1 MRMLAG
7 HRGPIEAG
15 QHRTAKASPNEGKPS
30 MPAMLTKMNTR
41 WMKKPPVRTRVGIVI
56 LAAAAA
62 VGVAAIA
69 PSASAQPAAQAKAG
83 SGAPLSVTKQFFG
96 STTEPYTGKLTP
108 TYRYTLTNSKGVTVD
123 LLSYGAI
130 TQAIDVPG
138 SSGHAADVVLG
149 FKTLQDYVAND
160 SPPVTANGGPYFGET
175 VGRYANRIA
184 KGTFKLNGQTYTLP
198 VNNGAN
204 ALHGGLVGF
213 GSHVWSQVGGLIHTG
228 SEVGVT
234 LQLVSPNG
242 DSSGAAG
249 SPGCA
254 NGCTGYPAQLTVDVT
269 FTLNNQGQYSIR
281 YKAHNDDAKLSTV
294 VNLTNHSYFNLAGE
308 NSAAGSAYSQDV
320 QINASRYS
328 PTDSTQIPL
337 PLTDGVP
344 VANTPF
350 DFRAPRTI
358 GSRIS
363 DVSAPDNTPASF
375 SAATGGKSQLLIAQ
389 GYDHNWI
396 LNKQTGRTTGPD
408 GLNLAANAWDPQ
420 SGRKLSV
427 WTDEPGVQFYS
438 GNFLNGT
445 LTGISGDTYR
455 QGAGYTFETQ
465 HFPDS
470 PNQPSYPSTVLGPNR
485 TFNSTTVFAF
495 SA

>member
-1 MRMLAG
+1 MRTKLGKMS
-7 HRGPIEAG
+7 IW
-15 QHRTAKASPNEGKPS
+15 RT
-30 MPAMLTKMNTR
+30 
-41 WMKKPPVRTRVGIVI
+41 KKPPIRTGVGILI
-56 LAAAAA
+56 LAAASA

-69 PSASAQPAAQAKAG
+69 PSATAQPAAAQAGHAG
-83 SGAPLSVTKQFFG
+83 LGISKQSFG
-96 STTEPYTGKLTP
+96 STTEPYTGKVTP
-108 TYRYTLTNSKGVTVD
+108 TYRYTLTNGRGMTVQ

-130 TQAIDVPG
+130 TQAVDVPG
-138 SSGHAADVVLG
+138 KNGKTADGVLG
-149 FKTLQDYVAND
+149 FKTLQEYVANV
-160 SPPVTANGGPYFGET
+160 SPPVIANGGPYVGET

-198 VNNGAN
+198 INNGVN

-213 GSHVWSQVGGLIHTG
+213 GNHIWSQVGGLIHTG
-228 SEVGVT
+228 NTVGVT
-234 LQLVSPNG
+234 LRLVSPNH

-249 SPGCA
+249 SPGCTSA
-254 NGCTGYPAQLTVDVT
+254 CTGYPAQLTVDVT
-269 FTLNNQGQYSIR
+269 FTLNSQGQYSIH

-294 VNLTNHSYFNLAGE
+294 LNLTNHSYFNLAGE
-308 NSAAGSAYSQDV
+308 NSAAGSAYSQKV
-320 QINASRYS
+320 QINANGYS

-337 PLTDGVP
+337 PLTNGVP
-344 VANTPF
+344 VAGTPF
-350 DFRAPRTI
+350 DFRAPHTI

-363 DVSAPDNTPASF
+363 EVSANDNTPASF
-375 SAATGGKSQLLIAQ
+375 SAATGGKSQLLISQ

-396 LNKQTGRTTGPD
+396 LNKQTSRTTGPD
-408 GLNLAANAWDPQ
+408 RLNLAARAWDPG
-420 SGRKLSV
+420 SGRALAV

-470 PNQPSYPSTVLGPNR
+470 PNQPSFPSTTLGPNH
-485 TFNSTTVFAF
+485 TFASTTVFAF
-495 SA
+495 SG

>member
-1 MRMLAG
+1 MRTKLGSVNTWRPKRPRLRTGAG
-7 HRGPIEAG
+7 I
-15 QHRTAKASPNEGKPS
+15 
-30 MPAMLTKMNTR
+30 L
-41 WMKKPPVRTRVGIVI
+41 I
-56 LAAAAA
+56 LAAASA
-62 VGVAAIA
+62 VGVAAVA
-69 PSASAQPAAQAKAG
+69 PAATAQTTAKAG
-83 SGAPLSVTKQFFG
+83 GGSLSITKQFFG
-96 STTEPYTGKLTP
+96 NTTEPYTGKSTP
-108 TYRYTLTNSKGVTVD
+108 TFRYTLSNGRGMTIQ

-130 TQAIDVPG
+130 TQSISVPG
-138 SSGHAADVVLG
+138 RNGKTANVVLG
-149 FKTLQDYVAND
+149 FKTLKDYVNFD

-175 VGRYANRIA
+175 VGRFANRIA
-184 KGTFKLNGQTYTLP
+184 KGTFKLNGTTYTLP
-198 VNNGAN
+198 INNGVN
-204 ALHGGLVGF
+204 ALHGGLNGF
-213 GSHVWSQVGGLIHTG
+213 GNHIWSQVGGLIHTG

-242 DSSGAAG
+242 DAGGAAG

-254 NGCTGYPAQLTVDVT
+254 NGCTGYPAQLTTDVT
-269 FTLNNQGQYSIR
+269 FTLNSQGQYGIH

-294 VNLTNHSYFNLAGE
+294 LNLTNHSYFNLAGE
-308 NSAAGSAYSQDV
+308 NSAAGSAYSQFV
-320 QINASRYS
+320 QINANNYS

-337 PLTDGVP
+337 PLPHGVP

-350 DFRAPRTI
+350 DFRAPHTI

-363 DVSAPDNTPASF
+363 EVSANDNTPPSF

-408 GLNLAANAWDPQ
+408 GLNLAARAFDPG
-420 SGRKLSV
+420 SGRALTV
-427 WTDEPGVQFYS
+427 WTDQPGVQFYS

-470 PNQPSYPSTVLGPNR
+470 PNQPAFPSTVLGPKH
-485 TFNSTTVFAF
+485 TFSSTTIFAF
-495 SA
+495 AG

>member
-1 MRMLAG
+1 MRTKLA
-7 HRGPIEAG
+7 
-15 QHRTAKASPNEGKPS
+15 
-30 MPAMLTKMNTR
+30 KMNTWR
-41 WMKKPPVRTRVGIVI
+41 TRKPPLRTGAGVLI
-56 LAAAAA
+56 LAAASA
-62 VGVAAIA
+62 VVVAAIA
-69 PSASAQPAAQAKAG
+69 PSSAARAATAQTTAGQAKAAH
-83 SGAPLSVTKQFFG
+83 SSLSITKQFFG
-96 STTEPYTGKLTP
+96 STTEPYTGKVTP
-108 TYRYTLTNSKGVTVD
+108 TYRYTLTNSKGMTVQ

-130 TQAIDVPG
+130 TQAVDVPG
-138 SSGHAADVVLG
+138 KNGKVADVVLG
-149 FKTLQDYVAND
+149 FKTLKDYVAND

-175 VGRYANRIA
+175 VGRYANRVA

-198 VNNGAN
+198 INNGAN

-213 GSHVWSQVGGLIHTG
+213 GNHIWSQVGGLIHTG
-228 SEVGVT
+228 STVGVT

-254 NGCTGYPAQLTVDVT
+254 NGCTGYPAQLTTDVT
-269 FTLNNQGQYSIR
+269 FTLNNQGQYAIH
-281 YKAHNDDAKLSTV
+281 YKAHNNDAKLSTV
-294 VNLTNHSYFNLAGE
+294 LNLTNHSYFNLAGE
-308 NSAAGSAYSQDV
+308 NSGAGSAYKQLV
-320 QINASRYS
+320 QINANAYS

-337 PLTDGVP
+337 PLPHGVP

-350 DFRAPRTI
+350 DFRAPHTI
-358 GSRIS
+358 GSRIK
-363 DVSAPDNTPASF
+363 DVTANDNTPARF
-375 SAATGGKSQLLIAQ
+375 KAATGGKTQLLIAQ

-396 LNKQTGRTTGPD
+396 LNKQTRRTTGPD
-408 GLNLAANAWDPQ
+408 GLNLAARAVDPG
-420 SGRKLSV
+420 SGRTLAV
-427 WTDEPGVQFYS
+427 WTDQPGVQFYS

-470 PNQPSYPSTVLGPNR
+470 PNQPAFPSTTLGPNH

-495 SA
+495 AG